1 MLISAGKKPV
11 LNLFQTHYRN
21 LNAQKQ
27 KKRKFERKHVS
38 YHFIQLVDHG
48 SERNLC

>member
-1 MLISAGKKPV
+1 MLISAVKITV
-11 LNLFQTHYRN
+11 LNLFQTHHRT
-21 LNAQKQ
+21 LKCP
-27 KKRKFERKHVS
+27 KTKEKFERKHAS